1 MPYPVAKALPY
12 LLEKEK
18 CALLVIDM
26 QNDFVRLGGRQE
38 VPDTRKT
45 IPVQRKLMDY
55 FRLNGLPVVYTKFL
69 AGPQYSLLWE
79 WSPMCGPEE
88 KSCWKGVMK
97 KYHDREQLLD
107 GSDIID
113 ELYPLPGDPII
124 EKYGYS
130 AFHHTLLE
138 DWLRYNGVEYIVATG
153 TVTQICVE
161 DTVRGA
167 FHRQFRCVVAEDAVS
182 SFSDTL
188 QQASLEGISMKYGRV
203 ETSERIIE
211 ELDVR

>member
-1 MPYPVAKALPY
+1 MPYPVTKALPY

-26 QNDFVRLGGRQE
+26 QNDFVRKGGRQE

-45 IPVQRKLMDY
+45 IPVQRKLIDY

-69 AGPQYSLLWE
+69 ASNKYSLLWE
-79 WSPMCGPEE
+79 WSPMCGPKE

-97 KYHDREQLLD
+97 NYLDRDEPLD

-113 ELYPLPGDPII
+113 ELYPNPGEPII

-130 AFHHTLLE
+130 AFHHTFLE
-138 DWLRYNGVEYIVATG
+138 DLLRHHGVEYIVATG

-167 FHRQFRCVVAEDAVS
+167 FHRHIKCVVAEDAVS

-188 QQASLEGISMKYGRV
+188 HKASLEGIAMKYGRV
-203 ETSERIIE
+203 ERSDQIID
-211 ELDVR
+211 ELEGR